1 MRSSREPIPQTLQT
15 KNTVS
20 LHVAIFLPGP
30 GKVQVNSQTSQ
41 SRPCKVGRAA
51 LPALSPTGT

>member
-1 MRSSREPIPQTLQT
+1 MRSSREPTPQTLQT
-15 KNTVS
+15 KNIVPV
-20 LHVAIFLPGP
+20 HVAIFLPGP

-51 LPALSPTGT
+51 LPALYPTGI